1 MLSILLLLR
10 ISRPENLQFM
20 LVQSLAPG
28 MKRAFANFG
37 TQLKSVVYNIPVDFS
52 NATHSPKWLL
62 FMHKLFSL
70 DYTHTANIFD

>member
-10 ISRPENLQFM
+10 ISRLSRPENLQFM

-62 FMHKLFSL
+62 S
-70 DYTHTANIFD
+70 YA